1 MVIFWGG
8 EIFEEKKGC
17 DLFDQFYCCL
27 IEVCRVLMMSI
38 VYIDEFVYLNKE
50 CCKLK
55 QVVFYIEENVLI
67 LC

>member
-1 MVIFWGG
+1 MVVVENGNFWGG

-27 IEVCRVLMMSI
+27 IEVCRVLMMSK

-50 CCKLK
+50 C
-55 QVVFYIEENVLI
+55 
-67 LC
+67 